1 MMGDRGNDQYSR
13 VGSLKL
19 FNGSEQFSRGN
30 SINYKKNDSVILD
43 NIDASELINP
53 NLMDAES
60 FIQ

>member
-19 FNGSEQFSRGN
+19 FNGSEQISRGN